1 LKNIALNEIDNLDEY
16 ELSYVENKI
25 REIETDLTEN
35 IKNKDYR
42 AWYIET
48 QYALNLI
55 KSDIQKKIFSETRD
69 IKSFVYLI
77 YLVFSQGF

>member
-1 LKNIALNEIDNLDEY
+1 MKNIALNEIDNLDEY